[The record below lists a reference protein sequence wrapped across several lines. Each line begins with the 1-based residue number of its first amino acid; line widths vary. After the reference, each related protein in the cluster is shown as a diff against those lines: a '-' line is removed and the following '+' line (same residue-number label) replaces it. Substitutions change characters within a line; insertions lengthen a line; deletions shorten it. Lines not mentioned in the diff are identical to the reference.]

1 MSVFLLQVFTLLT
14 TEAGSLTYHL
24 VLAFAIAGA
33 IPGAI
38 HQSRVPGL
46 HQAGRMIIGLGGL
59 LIFQLLLFAS
69 TGLIWQGLF
78 NPGDLLPLIDRAVIL
93 MSLVVVI
100 WLWAFPE
107 PSRQGDAAVSF
118 LALVTIACIILAG
131 VWWFDQ
137 PISTPFAGSWV
148 DKGSDYLA
156 LSLIG
161 LGVLILLAR
170 RKPGWGLGMAMLV
183 GLALG
188 HLGNLFI
195 LTPNSDYSGAI
206 RLAQMASYPLL
217 LALPA
222 RLPLVESKGLAIRPT
237 LAAPSNPIT
246 TPDRRNI
253 PLDIKTLRA
262 LLQVSA
268 DGNLESISPILA
280 KVVAHTLVADVCLL
294 VTPPDE
300 MGNMNVLGGY
310 DLISRANLAEN
321 LTG

>member
-1 MSVFLLQVFTLLT
+1 MSAFLLQVFTLLT

-46 HQAGRMIIGLGGL
+46 HQAGRMIMGLGGV

-93 MSLVVVI
+93 MSVVLVI

-107 PSRQGDAAVSF
+107 PSRRGDAAISF

-161 LGVLILLAR
+161 LGLLILLAR
-170 RKPGWGLGMAMLV
+170 RNPGWGLGLAMLV
-183 GLALG
+183 GLAIG

-195 LTPNSDYSGAI
+195 LTPSSDYSGAI

-222 RLPLVESKGLAIRPT
+222 RYLWSIKGIGDSTHPGSPEQPDHYPRPAEHPTRYQNLASIVTSQRGWQPGIDQPDTGKGSCPHPGCRCVFVGYPT
-237 LAAPSNPIT
+237 
-246 TPDRRNI
+246 RRNGEYECAGR
-253 PLDIKTLRA
+253 L
-262 LLQVSA
+262 
-268 DGNLESISPILA
+268 
-280 KVVAHTLVADVCLL
+280 
-294 VTPPDE
+294 
-300 MGNMNVLGGY
+300 
-310 DLISRANLAEN
+310 
-321 LTG
+321 